1 MFPDQ
6 EALVKGVQLHR
17 RINELSN
24 ELAERNHPQTRVILS
39 AELFFA
45 LIEYTV
51 LMNETNMNREL
62 LLWELCQRDELFFDT
77 GTIQLKIGVDFFAP
91 PNSISIG

>member
-24 ELAERNHPQTRVILS
+24 ELSGRNLPQRRVVLS
-39 AELFFA
+39 PELFFA
-45 LIEYTV
+45 LLEYTV

-62 LLWELCQRDELFFDT
+62 LMWELCQRDDLFFDT
-77 GTIQLKIGVDFFAP
+77 GTVQLKIGVDFYAP
-91 PNSISIG
+91 QNTISID

>member
-24 ELAERNHPQTRVILS
+24 ELAERNHPQARVILS
-39 AELFFA
+39 PELFFA
-45 LIEYTV
+45 LLEYTV

-77 GTIQLKIGVDFFAP
+77 GTLQLKIGVDFFAQ
-91 PNSISIG
+91 PNSICID

>member
-17 RINELSN
+17 RINELSS
-24 ELAERNHPQTRVILS
+24 ELAERNHPQTRVMLS
-39 AELFFA
+39 PELFFA
-45 LIEYTV
+45 LLEYTV

-77 GTIQLKIGVDFFAP
+77 GSQQLKIGVDFFASS
-91 PNSISIG
+91 NTITID

>member
-24 ELAERNHPQTRVILS
+24 ELAERNHPQSRVILS
-39 AELFFA
+39 PELFFA
-45 LIEYTV
+45 LLEYTV

-77 GTIQLKIGVDFFAP
+77 GTLQLKIGVDFFSHT
-91 PNSISIG
+91 NTLCID